1 MQPNP
6 LADVLS
12 QSAIRLL
19 EERDVALEDYLSG
32 ISAIFVRSDDPIL
45 TESRAPTAH
54 AASHA
59 VGGWD
64 NISADSINADDIAI
78 AYMSGKNTNPGSIQN
93 IHLTTNAVAT
103 SNLQDG
109 SVSTNKLQD
118 GSVTAVKV
126 AADVATQAELDA
138 EAALA
143 RNADNLTSGT
153 VADARIPAT
162 IARDSEVTS
171 AITTHEA
178 AADPHTGYQKES
190 EKNVQNGYAGLD
202 NDADARVPAA
212 RLATGTP
219 DGTKFLRDD
228 RVWATAAFTADETL
242 YWMQVN
248 P

>member
-12 QSAIRLL
+12 QAAIRLL

-32 ISAIFVRSDDPIL
+32 MSTTFVRVDDSRL
-45 TESRAPTAH
+45 TDSRSPTSH
-54 AASHA
+54 AATHNFTGNDP
-59 VGGWD
+59 VYP
-64 NISADSINADDIAI
+64 DSINAEDLALT
-78 AYMSGKNTNPGSIQN
+78 YMSGKNTNPGSVQN
-93 IHLTTNAVAT
+93 IHLTPGAVGT

-109 SVSTNKLQD
+109 A
-118 GSVTAVKV
+118 VTAAKV

-153 VADARIPAT
+153 VADARIAST

-178 AADPHTGYQKES
+178 ASDPHTVYQKES

-202 NDADARVPAA
+202 NDTDARVPAA